1 MERLKNAFS
10 FIKTFD
16 FQLIGLVLALS
27 IIGMIAIFSAT
38 QTYEHSLRYI
48 MVQGGALIIGL
59 VLIYYVVKMDYEFIS
74 SFWPYIYIFN
84 IIMLI
89 LVIFIGI
96 GSEETGTTGWIRFGP
111 IGIQPAELVKVGFII
126 TLACYLDK
134 VKADINYVKNVAK
147 LLLHLG
153 IPVGLILLQ
162 PDFGTAMVFIFIFF
176 IMVFVAGI
184 DWRYIMSAFLSIG
197 ILAPIIYFFI
207 LSDYQKNRILNFFTP
222 ELDPAGSG
230 YQVMQSKI
238 AVGSGQIFGKGL
250 FHGTQ
255 TQLGYLP
262 EKHTDFIF
270 AVIGEELGYI
280 GTIIVLLLL
289 MLLIAR
295 CIYIAAHSRNTLGAL
310 LCSGVAALFLF
321 HTLEN
326 IGMTIGLMPVT
337 GIPLPFVSY
346 GGSSLVTYLIALG
359 LVISVSIRRKPINF

>member
-1 MERLKNAFS
+1 MKRLRNIFS

-16 FQLIGLVLALS
+16 FQLISLALALCC
-27 IIGMIAIFSAT
+27 IGMVVIYSAT
-38 QTYEHSLRYI
+38 QSYENSFRYI
-48 MVQGGALIIGL
+48 LVQGGALIVGL
-59 VLIYYVVKMDYEFIS
+59 VFIYYVVKMDYEYIS
-74 SFWPYIYIFN
+74 SFWPYIYAFN
-84 IIMLI
+84 VIMLI
-89 LVIFIGI
+89 LVIVIGV

-111 IGIQPAELVKVGFII
+111 IGIQPSELVKVGFII

-134 VKADINYVKNVAK
+134 VKRDINYVKTVAK
-147 LLLHLG
+147 LLLHLA

-176 IMVFVAGI
+176 VMLFVAGI
-184 DWRYIMSAFLSIG
+184 DWRYILGAFLSIG
-197 ILAPIIYFFI
+197 ILSPLIYFFI

-222 ELDPAGSG
+222 EHDPSGSG

-238 AVGSGQIFGKGL
+238 AIGSGQIFGKGL

-270 AVIGEELGYI
+270 AVVGEELGLI
-280 GTIIVLLLL
+280 GCLVVLLLL
-289 MLLIAR
+289 ILLIAR
-295 CIYIAAHSRNTLGAL
+295 CIYIASRARNELGGL

-326 IGMTIGLMPVT
+326 IGMTLGLMPVT

-346 GGSSLVTYLIALG
+346 GGSSLATYLIALG